1 MKRRWIVVAALM
13 LAAAAAVVLYLRW
26 SAARAEARR
35 IAAREETYRGMGI
48 FSPGTADFVP
58 LPPETPH
65 RAGAALLGAALF
77 VDKRIARS
85 SKRACVACHPPAQG
99 GTDGRIHGAYL
110 TPAIHNAAFAS
121 RYLHDGGLTNLGN
134 VVERMIS
141 SREFCAFSETGA
153 VDRLARDQTIA
164 GRFAANYETGLVA
177 SNMVDAIVQHLRAR
191 VTASGAFDR
200 HLSGQQGA
208 LGEKELR
215 GFEVFKAAACAECH
229 SGPAL
234 GGRVVSGGK
243 RVPALRGLAK
253 RRLYLIDGS
262 AADLPTALVR
272 MPTAEIP
279 DADRA
284 ALVAFLEKL

>member
-1 MKRRWIVVAALM
+1 MRRWWIVVAALL
-13 LAAAAAVVLYLRW
+13 LAAASAALYLRW

-35 IAAREETYRGMGI
+35 VAAREEMYRSMGI

-65 RAGAALLGAALF
+65 RVGAALLGAALF
-77 VDKRIARS
+77 TDKRIARS

-99 GTDGRIHGAYL
+99 GTDGRIHGSFL

-121 RYLHDGGLTNLGN
+121 RYLHDGSLTNLGK

-141 SREFCAFSETGA
+141 AREFCSFSETGA
-153 VDRLARDQTIA
+153 VERLARDQALA

-177 SNMVDAIVQHLRAR
+177 SNMVDAIAQHLRAR
-191 VTASGAFDR
+191 VTLPGAFDR
-200 HLSGQQGA
+200 YLSGRQDA
-208 LGEKELR
+208 LGEQELR
-215 GFEVFKAAACAECH
+215 GFEVFKAASCAQCH
-229 SGPAL
+229 NGPAL
-234 GGRVVSGGK
+234 GGRVVSAGK

-262 AADLPTALVR
+262 ANDLPTALVR

-279 DADRA
+279 EDDRA

>member
-121 RYLHDGGLTNLGN
+121 RYLHDGGLTNLGKA
-134 VVERMIS
+134 VERMIS
-141 SREFCAFSETGA
+141 SREFCAFSETAGPD
-153 VDRLARDQTIA
+153 DR
-164 GRFAANYETGLVA
+164 G
-177 SNMVDAIVQHLRAR
+177 
-191 VTASGAFDR
+191 
-200 HLSGQQGA
+200 
-208 LGEKELR
+208 
-215 GFEVFKAAACAECH
+215 
-229 SGPAL
+229 
-234 GGRVVSGGK
+234 
-243 RVPALRGLAK
+243 ALRGELRDGACGVQHGGRHSTASARARHGV
-253 RRLYLIDGS
+253 RR
-262 AADLPTALVR
+262 V
-272 MPTAEIP
+272 
-279 DADRA
+279 
-284 ALVAFLEKL
+284 

>member
-26 SAARAEARR
+26 RAARAEARR
-35 IAAREETYRGMGI
+35 IAAREEMYRGMGI
-48 FSPGTADFVP
+48 FSPGAADFVP

-65 RAGAALLGAALF
+65 RSGAALLGAALF
-77 VDKRIARS
+77 GDKRIARS

-121 RYLHDGGLTNLGN
+121 RHLHDGSLTNLGK

-153 VDRLARDQTIA
+153 VERLARDQTIA

-177 SNMVDAIVQHLRAR
+177 SNVVDAIVQHLRAR

-272 MPTAEIP
+272 MPTAELS
-279 DADRA
+279 DEDRA

>member
-26 SAARAEARR
+26 RAARAEARR
-35 IAAREETYRGMGI
+35 IAAREEMYRGMGI
-48 FSPGTADFVP
+48 FSPGAADFVP

-65 RAGAALLGAALF
+65 RSGAALLGAALF
-77 VDKRIARS
+77 GDKRIARS

-110 TPAIHNAAFAS
+110 TPAIHNAAFAT
-121 RYLHDGGLTNLGN
+121 RYLHDGSLTNLGN

-153 VDRLARDQTIA
+153 VERLARDQTIA

-177 SNMVDAIVQHLRAR
+177 SNVVDAIVQHLRAR

-272 MPTAEIP
+272 MPTAELS
-279 DADRA
+279 DEDRA